1 MTDDRTPEA
10 RPRARGAPWGAHKSN
25 KLSIPPGRPRAAAG
39 NHVVWRSR
47 RVVINTFKKLMIL
60 MFIPVYAIA
69 TCNPPASAQGKTQ
82 DTLSVCSAH

>member
-1 MTDDRTPEA
+1 MIHGIDLLYNTSSNWLAVIDTSGPA
-10 RPRARGAPWGAHKSN
+10 RPRATM
-25 KLSIPPGRPRAAAG
+25 
-39 NHVVWRSR
+39 WRSR